1 MTTEGFAGTPD
12 PHEGSHAWS
21 RPPAP
26 GAFSRLT
33 AAQCERLHEATLRVL
48 ERTGLLVE
56 EPEALELLRR
66 AGAEV
71 DGARV
76 RLGARLVEWALSVA
90 PRSCHCRCETDPLV
104 PV

>member
-1 MTTEGFAGTPD
+1 MTTEGPAGT
-12 PHEGSHAWS
+12 
-21 RPPAP
+21 PPAP
-26 GAFSRLT
+26 GTFSRLT

-76 RLGARLVEWALSVA
+76 RLGARLVDALPNYDFVMSLFTPSDVTPQA
-90 PRSCHCRCETDPLV
+90 IGFR
-104 PV
+104 